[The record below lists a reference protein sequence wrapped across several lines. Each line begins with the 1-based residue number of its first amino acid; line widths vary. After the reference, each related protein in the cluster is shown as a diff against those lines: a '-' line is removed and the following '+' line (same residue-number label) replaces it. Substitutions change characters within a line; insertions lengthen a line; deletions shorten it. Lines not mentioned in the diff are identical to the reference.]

1 MREKQTER
9 TRNAIVEGFIDL
21 LEQKS
26 FGEITVQ
33 NIADAA
39 PIARSSFYHYFHDK
53 YEIAEYLQDS
63 ILMQIRENSYVLVN
77 HMLDPKAHSL
87 QPLQKV
93 IQQTRRGIMAV
104 LKIKTDTV
112 DLLGK
117 WEESIKQTYLQ
128 QHADSP
134 TALAE
139 AKIYSAVLV
148 QLMLYPLQA
157 SVPLENMMVELTD
170 IQIRAFLNLLGL
182 GNDRTI
188 KDLLR
193 KKLQSRQCMPPPMF

>member
-1 MREKQTER
+1 MRDKQTER
-9 TRNAIVEGFIDL
+9 TRNAIVDGFIGL

-26 FGEITVQ
+26 FEEITVQ

-39 PIARSSFYHYFHDK
+39 PIARSSFCHYFHDK

-63 ILMQIRENSYVLVN
+63 ILKQMRANSYVLVN
-77 HMLDPKAHSL
+77 HMLDSKAYSL

-93 IQQTRRGIMAV
+93 IQQSRRGILAV

-112 DLLGK
+112 DLLGR
-117 WEESIKQTYLQ
+117 WEASIEQSYLQ

-134 TALAE
+134 AALTE

-157 SVPLENMMVELTD
+157 SVPLENMMIELTD

-182 GNDRTI
+182 ENDREV

-193 KKLQSRQCMPPPMF
+193 KKLQNRQSTPPPMF

>member
-9 TRNAIVEGFIDL
+9 TRNAIVDGFIGL
-21 LEQKS
+21 LEQKG
-26 FGEITVQ
+26 FEDITVQ

-39 PIARSSFYHYFHDK
+39 PVARSSFYHYFHDK
-53 YEIAEYLQDS
+53 YEIAEYLQNS
-63 ILMQIRENSYVLVN
+63 ILEQIRINSYVLVN
-77 HMLDPKAHSL
+77 HMQDSKSHSL
-87 QPLQKV
+87 QPLQEA
-93 IQQTRRGIMAV
+93 IRRLRRAIMAM

-112 DLLGK
+112 DLLGHWGK
-117 WEESIKQTYLQ
+117 TIEQSYIRQY
-128 QHADSP
+128 ADSP

-139 AKIYSAVLV
+139 AKIYSAVLT

-157 SVPLENMMVELTD
+157 SVPVENMMVELTD

-182 GNDRTI
+182 ENDREV

-193 KKLQSRQCMPPPMF
+193 KKLQNRQSTPPPMF